1 MCPEFFHIGPI
12 AVRAYGVMLSISF
25 FIGLW
30 LIRREAKVVRVDPER
45 AVTLG
50 FILIIFGVIGAR
62 LGYVLYHWGDFSSNL
77 LSIIN
82 PFESG
87 EYIGIAGLNLQG
99 GIILGFIAGVV
110 YIMRHKMPFRQT
122 LDAVAPAVAFGIFLT
137 RIGCFLNGC
146 CFGLPTDSVLGV
158 EFPQGSPAW
167 FVFGDAH
174 VHPTQLYSSAYGL
187 ILLAILMYM
196 NRHKYRPGMTVA
208 VYFMIEAVFRFIIEF
223 YRYYEPAMWLKTLG
237 INATFNQIIA
247 GALFIVGIIF
257 ALTSRPSP
265 QVLPDKQLSDPKSA

>member
-12 AVRAYGVMLSISF
+12 AVRAYGVMLSVSF
-25 FIGLW
+25 FVGLW

-62 LGYVLYHWGDFSSNL
+62 LGYVLYHWSEFAARP

-99 GIILGFIAGVV
+99 GIIFGFIAGVV

-146 CFGLPTDSVLGV
+146 CFGLPTDSFLGV

-167 FVFGDAH
+167 FAFGDAH

-187 ILLAILMYM
+187 VLLAILMYM

-208 VYFMIEAVFRFIIEF
+208 VYFMFEAVFRFIIEF

-257 ALTSRPSP
+257 ALTSRRNP
-265 QVLPDKQLSDPKSA
+265 QVLPDKQLSEPKSA